1 MATPRS
7 VDLLPEIF
15 RTSTNK
21 QFLGATLDQLTQESN
36 FKRAQGYIGRR
47 VGLGVNPADHYLTE
61 PSAVRANY
69 QLEPGVVF
77 LKPDTAV
84 ADDAITYPGMIDA
97 LNLRGS
103 VTARQDALWESQYY
117 SWDPFCDLDK
127 FANYSQYYWL
137 ANGPDPVN
145 VYGTAVPLT
154 FNWDVTRN
162 PTAYTFSDTAGA
174 NPVITLARGGN
185 YTFTVNQPGYKFWI
199 QASPGA
205 SGKMPATPNISSR
218 TVLGVE
224 NNGEEQGVVTFN
236 VPLKTAQNFYYSL
249 ASIGYVDL
257 LSQDVLFNQLNN
269 VYVSEFLNKNPLGI
283 DGIVDLNGRTIVF
296 ANTYTDVQ
304 QGGWE
309 ITTQFDPLLRL
320 TTDNGLPGSFDSI
333 AFDQTTD
340 INDQDQRYSVWQIQ
354 YVNDESGNP
363 FIRLN
368 SILQVPNL
376 SKFDIKFGTQWSSTT
391 WYKNASGYF
400 AEAPLLTA
408 VLDTLWYQDSKNPQ
422 LFGQIRLVDPGEE
435 IVINID
441 DVVGKQNYTSP
452 NGVTFT
458 NGLKIQFRGP
468 TYPAQFENLTYY
480 VEGVG
485 TGPGTTA
492 RVGFIDGE
500 AYYGPWHLYQGLK
513 MTGSV
518 HSTTTFQQYIY
529 ATVADSLINFGSGG
543 PADAP
548 LPVTGIAGATVGNG
562 IKLIPTKWLV
572 TPETYTKSSSLPYD
586 STSYDS
592 EPFDAIL
599 NAPEIPDYITIN
611 RASQDRNSWSRSNRW
626 FHKDVISATAK
637 YNNQVLSLN
646 NALRAKRPIIEFRA
660 DMDLYNYGT
669 QGKDPVNI
677 VDFSQTDAFSN
688 INGQLGYGIDGYTF
702 INGSRVIFAADTDPK
717 VRNHIYTVNFIDP
730 DNSGKLI
737 IDLVPAPGGT
747 ALVNQ
752 VVVSLSG
759 NKQQGLSFRFDGL
772 DWVPAQQKT
781 RVNQPPLF
789 DVFDS
794 NGISFS
800 DRLIYPGSTFTGSK
814 LFGYAPG
821 NTSTVDVVLGF
832 SLQYLNIDN
841 LGDIVFQNYFY
852 NDNFIYVR
860 DNVSSTINISTGF
873 VRQYID
879 RTEFSSLIG
888 WQDAA
893 MENRS
898 RQQFEFVYDGITALQ
913 LDIAIDENAVFA
925 PLQVYIE
932 GIFVDPTRYVYETTA
947 NTTVITII
955 DVAIPANTIIE
966 VLAISNQ
973 TSQVAFYQIPLNL
986 QNNSLNGNSP
996 TLTLGTIRT
1005 HYQSIGQN
1013 LRTIQGPIIGA
1024 NNSRDLGDILRYG
1037 QILVQNSSPIALT
1050 GVFLRDTQFELF
1062 NSIEFNSREYVKYKA
1077 LLIDK
1082 ATNGNY
1088 QNYSASAIL
1097 DSVVQD
1103 IALGRSD
1110 VSPFY
1115 WSDMLPSNA
1124 TYIENYYTYTS
1135 ISTSIFDTVQ
1145 TYNFASSNYQGL
1157 LIYLNDVLLTINYD
1171 YTVGQDVPTV
1181 DITAPLA
1188 VGDVVVI
1195 REYTETYGNYVPN
1208 TPTKMGLYP
1217 SFRPQIY
1224 VDTSYVQPRTVIQG
1238 HDGSITLSYGD
1249 YRDQVLL
1256 EFETRIFNNLK
1267 IQSEIPLVA
1276 TDVVPGQFRTTEYT
1290 LGQINQILSTD
1301 FLSWIGWNKLDYTT
1315 QDYIAGNPF
1324 TYNYSQSSNKIT
1336 AGPIEAGAWRG
1347 IYNYFYDTYTP
1358 DTTPW
1363 EMLGLMQKP
1372 DWWDNEYGPG
1382 PYTSGNLVL
1391 WDDLANG
1398 TVRDPAGTYINPRY
1412 IRQGLQT
1419 VLPVDSEGNL
1429 LNPLDSTIGN
1439 FDATSFVRSWV
1450 FGDDGP
1456 TENSWRTS
1464 SSYPFSIM
1472 RLLAL
1477 TKPAKF
1483 FSLFVDRDRYV
1494 FDSAL
1499 TQYLWDGRYRLNAME
1514 ITPLYGN
1521 GVSKA
1526 SYLDWIIDY
1535 NRQLGINSTDNLTI
1549 KLNNL
1554 DIRLCWRVAGFTD
1567 KNYLKLYTER
1577 GTPGSNNAGLILPDE
1592 SYKILLYKNQTF
1604 EEVSYSSLIVQKVDG
1619 GWSVFGYNTKR
1630 PYFEIL
1636 VSKSSGTSTTISF
1649 AGIKIKV
1656 NTTYTNNIVRV
1667 PYGFVFANLASTCDF
1682 IASYGALLEYN
1693 GLEFTNRENGYALTW
1708 MQMAEEFVYWSQQ
1721 GFAVGSI
1728 INLNPGAQSIA
1739 IEKPQAIVDNIFVYG
1754 PDNVIQNQNKQALP
1768 TRDLVVDRIG
1778 NNFRVS
1784 SLTTN
1789 TINFLDLQFTSY
1801 EHIAVIDN
1809 RSIFADLIY
1818 DPVTG
1823 ARQDRILV
1831 AGSISN
1837 DWTGLVNAPGF
1848 VLNQDDIVEWLP
1860 NLKYTKGQI
1869 VRFKNEYWSASTII
1883 QPSAQFDYGLWFKSD
1898 YNKIQKGLLPNAAN
1912 QSTQL
1917 AQAYS
1922 VYNANLEIDMDLFSY
1937 GLIGFRPRQYMAA
1950 LNLDDVSQVNLYQ
1963 QFLGSKGTITSAEIF
1978 SLANLGKEVAQY
1990 DIYEY
1995 WSILRSSYG
2004 ATANQSY
2011 INLRLVQGQLHG
2023 DPCLIQI
2030 INPGQESAA
2039 DQTVL
2044 VQDIWKSSTLITSP
2058 DIFPTTLTAPTD
2070 IGLPSA
2076 GYVNLDD
2083 VDVTLFNISDAAS
2096 GSIALSQVGL
2106 NTKIWVAKVNNYDWG
2121 VYNTTLVAGAV
2132 TQVSYNLN
2140 GLSQVQ
2146 FSKPHGLKIGDTIA
2160 IKFFNELVNGIYTVQ
2175 SVPGISSVLIS
2186 YTFSGKQSTITGTG
2200 VAFTLQTA
2208 RVAQPSDIYE
2218 LPYSNDIRPGA
2229 KVWVDNDGT
2238 GRWTVLEKTA
2248 PFGETGYV
2256 LVNGQLVKKGVDNT
2270 EIEPVEQ
2277 APNALFGTAVAQGL
2291 QDLSLLIGAP
2301 GYNPNSLSK
2310 APGAVYTYVK
2320 TDQNVYKE
2328 SSLLTLGSTDAAG
2341 YGNSIDIGNK
2351 TWAVAG
2357 ASKSLNNW
2365 GYAAVIYRNPA
2376 SSVFQQ
2382 WQLLVIPA
2390 GDVAT
2395 LTDEFGYSV
2404 TVSQDETWLY
2414 VGAPGG
2420 NRVYA
2425 AARIDYQQQYV
2436 TYTCDG
2442 QNSLFSYNE
2451 NIIVNSGDQLTVV
2464 LDETVLTYGVDYL
2477 TSGVY
2482 VVLPAPP
2489 TAGQT
2494 ITIARRSSSIFFGNN
2509 STDTFSLANIYSATS
2524 TEAVSVYINS
2534 VLQRPGIDYIV
2545 DGSQNLIFA
2554 DPPLSDTQITVRAET
2569 YFKFVGVLTVGGLAS
2584 LARFGHSVKTTTN
2597 GAQVM
2602 IGAPDITVID
2612 PVTGDSHVTAGS
2624 VYVFDRSTQSF
2635 QVTDTATTSYTTT
2648 VSITQP
2654 TFVTL
2659 NGVYLTNSAGVF
2671 DGTYS
2676 VSGNTVTITA
2686 PLSIGD
2692 VVSIATNQFS
2702 LLQTIHS
2709 NVIESNSNFGY
2720 TVDHCANDCSL
2731 YVSSPNADYNGIVE
2745 SGHVEFSQNQPRVFG
2760 IITSTIANPVLTAG
2774 NYIRINGYFVRST
2787 GTTVAQLAGDINSS
2801 AVPNV
2806 TAYATTNVELIGDGT
2821 TYIFDVGSIYS
2832 AASSYTTV
2840 VYVNNVLQTAGI
2852 DYSYNNTTQ
2861 QITFAVAPLYTYPI
2875 TVVSGRIT
2883 ISVSNFASSTPTNRL
2898 QVLPGTGTL
2907 FNNLGLSTYAYL
2919 QTITSPIIQEY
2930 AHFGTGLFVSE
2941 SSTTLVV
2948 GAPDASPIEPD
2959 IFDKNT
2965 TVFDTGSTTFF
2976 DTTNQAG
2983 VVYTYDLLNSVNPS
2997 VTNPSHFVFGQQ
3009 LFDDKPQSSGKFGLA
3024 VDYTSGTLLVGE
3036 PGYVTASENIKNGRA
3051 ITYINQNLKPA
3062 WAVKRLQSP
3071 TVDINLLNSVYMYN
3085 RIDGNTTQYFDY
3097 FNPLQGRLLGAVAQN
3112 IDYIS
3117 AIDPAAYN
3125 NGVANNYGNAWRE
3138 PFVGQIWWD
3147 TTNARFIDPN
3157 QNDITYA
3164 SRRWGQL
3171 FPGSLIDVYQWISSS
3186 VPPGQY
3192 VGPGTVFD
3200 TTRFVTSSTLNLQ
3213 GVVGVNYFFW
3223 VRGINTVSTYAK
3235 KTLATTVIAQY
3246 IEMPKSSGIS
3256 YIAPIN
3262 ASTIAI
3268 YNGLEYV
3275 SASDTILQVQYD
3287 QKINDDAIHV
3297 EYQLIP
3303 DGRAD
3308 GFLTPALYQKMI
3320 DSFAGSDAVGRNV
3333 PDPLLPIS
3341 QQYGVQ
3347 SRPRQSLFANR
3358 FLALQNYLTRS
3369 NIILAQYPISET
3381 RSFAL
3386 LNSREQEPS
3395 SSSGAWDM
3403 RVANLEELSYQ
3414 DLAAV
3419 PLGYTYLVDSNSYYN
3434 GFWTIYQVELGYVPG
3449 ERRLELIRVQNYDT
3463 RMYWNYIDWYRPGY
3477 NSATRVS
3484 LTVSVSSALSTLSVA
3499 DGTNVK
3505 VSENSAGKWEIY
3517 QYTAATNSWTRVGL
3531 QDGTIAFKPELWNYS
3546 LGRYGFDVEVFD
3558 AQFFDQEPVIET
3570 RQIIK
3575 AINQE
3580 LFVDDLLIERNR
3592 QLILTFNYIVSE
3604 QGAPTWLTKTS
3615 LIDVDHTIRQLLPYP
3630 NYRRDNQDFVL
3641 NYIQEV
3647 KPYHTQIKQFNL
3659 IYDGFDTFAGTLTDF
3674 DVPAYYDSAESMFI
3688 SPVLDNTNTLSTT
3701 SSTPSSSTIWQQ
3713 LPWDQWYQNYL
3724 LDIMSVT
3731 VVDGGQGYTVP
3742 PTVIVTGDAVTPAV
3756 MTAIVNSAGQ
3766 LIAVNVIDPGQ
3777 GYSTTALITFEGGN
3791 GTGARA
3797 VAVMGNN
3804 LVRSIATTIRYDR
3817 YEYTSNIVEW
3827 TAGVIYA
3834 QGTQVRYA
3842 DRVWS
3847 ADQST
3852 SGSTF
3857 DPDYWTV
3864 VPADQLSGVDRT
3876 MGYYVAAPDQ
3886 PGLDLAQL
3894 ISGIDYPGVQ
3904 VTGPGFDQ
3912 SSGFDV
3918 GNFDINPFD
3927 NIAYGPEGQPTY
3939 DPAILDAIYASE
3951 FTDPYLGIGATAI
3964 NVDGGAFIDQYASHA
3979 PEELIPG
3986 AIFDTLDMRVF
3997 TTPGADWLG
4006 VGHGFPLSTVKF
4018 SYNPGVANYSFAG
4031 LLSYPTVIAVY
4042 NQTQG
4047 VQLLPVTE
4055 FSTDWPNQT
4064 ISIIGGQNTDDVVVI
4079 TAYGLGG
4086 GNQIFIE
4093 SYNGTDVGNNLSIPV
4108 EYSLVNELVI
4118 FVNGQLTSNYT
4129 YRAVDAYRIEI
4140 SFDNTY
4146 GSTDYITVY
4155 ALGANPNG
4163 TTYTWSIP
4171 QTQYFVYNG
4180 NLTFTLDNYVGGT
4193 NAANAVVE
4201 KNGVSAR
4208 PPEGIQYFGDASTT
4222 QYYLPSHGGYSPS
4235 LVADNDV
4242 AVYVNNQELIYSVDY
4257 VLDAWNNV
4265 SASRSVT
4272 LVTAPAAGAKILISV
4287 HTASQYYIVNNN
4299 LYWKN
4304 TGSLVPIVGDVISV
4318 TTWND
4323 TAQQNIV
4330 TGVFVGPTTQGIVV
4344 SQGYDTTNYD
4354 IGTTNSA
4361 PGTFDY
4367 SEGAVIT
4374 TNNFDIGVE
4383 ILDPSRLLVTLDGQ
4397 FLFNGSGFTVSGS
4410 TVTIIGPAIN
4420 NSQVASITSF
4430 AQSVV
4435 PEKIA
4440 FRIFQDMRGLQSTYR
4455 ITNSTTTTL
4464 VQDLLAGDDIIHI
4477 ADAGALS
4484 KPNLEQ
4490 GIFGL
4495 ITINGERIAYRNR
4508 DTVANTVSGLRRGTA
4523 GTAAADHITGADV
4536 YDIGYGNLLPVE
4548 YQNYTAS
4555 ENFLANGS
4563 TTVFTTEIVVT
4574 DAAAVE
4580 VYVGGV
4586 LQTSGYTVGAV
4597 NPVAVTFATAPT
4609 ENYQVTI
4616 SVSKGKSWYEPGTGT
4631 ASNGIPLQEQETLA
4645 ARFIRGN

>member
-47 VGLGVNPADHYLTE
+47 VGPGVNPADHYLTE
-61 PSAVRANY
+61 PSAVRTNY

-77 LKPDTAV
+77 LKPDTAI
-84 ADDAITYPGMIDA
+84 ADDAITYPGIIDA
-97 LNLRGS
+97 LNLHGS
-103 VTARQDALWESQYY
+103 DTTRQDALWESQYY

-127 FANYSQYYWL
+127 FTNYSQYYWL

-174 NPVITLARGGN
+174 NPTITLVRGGN
-185 YTFTVNQPGYKFWI
+185 YTFSVNQPGYGFWI
-199 QASPGA
+199 QASPGV

-224 NNGEEQGVVTFN
+224 NNGEDQGSVTFN

-249 ASIGYVDL
+249 ASVGYVDL
-257 LSQDVLFNQLNN
+257 LTQDLLFNQLNN
-269 VYVSEFLNKNPLGI
+269 VYLHEFLAANPTGI
-283 DGIVDLNGRTIVF
+283 DGITDLNGRTIVF
-296 ANTYTDVQ
+296 TNTYTDAQ

-309 ITTQFDPLLRL
+309 ITTQFDPLPRL
-320 TTDNGLPGSFDSI
+320 DEDNGLPGSFDTI

-340 INDQDQRYSVWQIQ
+340 LDQEQRYSVWQIQ
-354 YVNDESGNP
+354 YVYDDLGNP

-368 SILQVPNL
+368 SILQIPNL
-376 SKFDIKFGTQWSSTT
+376 SQFDIKFGTQWSSTT

-400 AEAPLLTA
+400 AEVPLLTA
-408 VLDTLWYQDSKNPQ
+408 VLDTLWYQDSTNPQ
-422 LFGQIRLVDPGEE
+422 LFGQIRLVDPGDE

-441 DVVGKQNYTSP
+441 DIVGEQTYTSP
-452 NGVTFT
+452 NGVVFT
-458 NGLKIQFRGP
+458 NGLKVQFRGP
-468 TYPAQFENLTYY
+468 TYPAQYENLTYY

-485 TGPGTTA
+485 TGPGTTT
-492 RVGFIDGE
+492 RIGFIDGE
-500 AYYGPWHLYQGLK
+500 AYYGPWHLYQGQK

-518 HSTTTFQQYIY
+518 HSNTTFQQYIY
-529 ATVADSLINFGSGG
+529 ATVADSLINFGKGAPDG
-543 PADAP
+543 AP
-548 LPVTGIAGATVGNG
+548 LTTTGQAGATIGNG
-562 IKLIPTKWLV
+562 IKLVPTSWFV
-572 TPETYTKSSSLPYD
+572 TPETYTKSASLPYD

-592 EPFDAIL
+592 QPYDSIL

-611 RASQDRNSWSRSNRW
+611 RASLDRNSWSRSNRW
-626 FHKDVISATAK
+626 FHKDVIAATAV
-637 YNNQVLSLN
+637 YNNQVVNLN

-660 DMDLYNYGT
+660 NLDLYDYGT

-688 INGQLGYGIDGYTF
+688 INGQLGYGIDGYNF
-702 INGSRVIFAADTDPK
+702 INGSRVIFAADADPT

-730 DNSGKLI
+730 DNSGTLI
-737 IDLVPAPGGT
+737 IDLVPAAGGT
-747 ALVNQ
+747 ALADQ
-752 VVVSLSG
+752 SVVSLSG
-759 NKQQGLSFRFDGL
+759 NTQQGLSFRFDGL
-772 DWVPAQQKT
+772 NWIPAQQKT

-789 DVFDS
+789 DVFDT

-800 DRLIYPGSTFTGSK
+800 NRLTYPGSTFTGSK

-821 NTSTVDVVLGF
+821 TTSTVDVVLGF

-852 NDNFIYVR
+852 NDSFIYVR
-860 DNVSSTINISTGF
+860 DNVSSTVSISTGF

-879 RTEFSSLIG
+879 RTEFSRLIG

-898 RQQFEFVYDGITALQ
+898 RQQFEFVYDGITPLQ
-913 LDIAIDENAVFA
+913 LDIAIDTAAVFS

-932 GIFVDPTRYVYETTA
+932 GIFVDPTRYVYDTTS

-955 DVAIPANTIIE
+955 DVAIPASTIIE

-973 TSQVAFYQIPLNL
+973 SSQVAFYQVPLNL

-1037 QILVQNSSPIALT
+1037 QVLVQNSSPIALT
-1050 GVFLRDTQFELF
+1050 GVFLRDKQFELF
-1062 NSIEFNSREYVKYKA
+1062 NSIEFNSREYIKYKA

-1088 QNYSASAIL
+1088 QNYTPSNIL
-1097 DSVVQD
+1097 DAVVQD
-1103 IALGRSD
+1103 IALSRSE

-1124 TYIENYYTYTS
+1124 TYIENSYTYTS
-1135 ISTSIFDTVQ
+1135 ISTPVFDTIQ
-1145 TYNFASSNYQGL
+1145 TYNFTSSNYQGL
-1157 LIYLNDVLLTINYD
+1157 LIYLNGILLTINYD
-1171 YTVGQDVPTV
+1171 YTVGYDIPTV
-1181 DITAPLA
+1181 DITVPLS
-1188 VGDVVVI
+1188 VGDVIVI
-1195 REYTETYGNYVPN
+1195 REYAETYGNYVPN

-1267 IQSEIPLVA
+1267 IQSAIPLVA
-1276 TDVVPGQFRTTEYT
+1276 ADVIPGQFRTTEYS
-1290 LGQINQILSTD
+1290 LSQINQILSTD

-1324 TYNYSQSSNKIT
+1324 TYNFSQSANKIT
-1336 AGPIEAGAWRG
+1336 TGPVEAGAWRG

-1372 DWWDNEYGPG
+1372 DWWDTEYGPG

-1398 TVRDPAGTYINPRY
+1398 VVRDPAGTYINPRY

-1429 LNPLDSTIGN
+1429 LNPLESTIGN
-1439 FDATSFVRSWV
+1439 YDATSFVQSWV

-1456 TENSWRTS
+1456 TESSWRTS

-1494 FDSAL
+1494 FNAEL
-1499 TQYLWDGRYRLNAME
+1499 IQYLWDGRYRLNAME

-1521 GVSKA
+1521 GTSKA

-1554 DIRLCWRVAGFTD
+1554 DVRLCWRVAGFTD

-1592 SYKILLYKNQTF
+1592 SYKLLLYKNQTF
-1604 EEVSYSSLIVQKVDG
+1604 EEISYSSVIVQKVAG

-1636 VSKSSGTSTTISF
+1636 VSKSSGAATTISY
-1649 AGIKIKV
+1649 ANIKIKV
-1656 NTTYTNNIVRV
+1656 NTTYTNTVVRV

-1682 IASYGALLEYN
+1682 IASYGALLESQ
-1693 GLEFTNRENGYALTW
+1693 GLEFTNRENGYTLTW

-1768 TRDLVVDRIG
+1768 TRELVVDRIG

-1784 SLTTN
+1784 SLTSN

-1818 DPVTG
+1818 DPITG

-1831 AGSISN
+1831 AGWISN

-1860 NLKYTKGQI
+1860 NQKYTKGQI
-1869 VRFKNEYWSASTII
+1869 VLFKNEYWSASTII
-1883 QPSAQFDYGLWFKSD
+1883 QPSAQFDYSLWFKSD
-1898 YNKIQKGLLPNAAN
+1898 YNTIQKGLLPNASN

-1963 QFLGSKGTITSAEIF
+1963 QFIGSKGTITSAEIF

-1995 WSILRSSYG
+1995 WAILRSTYG

-2030 INPGQESAA
+2030 INPGQQSAA

-2058 DIFPTTLTAPTD
+2058 DIFPTTLRAPSD

-2083 VDVTLFNISDAAS
+2083 VDVTLFNISDATN
-2096 GSIALSQVGL
+2096 GSVALTQVGL
-2106 NTKIWVAKVNNYDWG
+2106 GTKIWVAKVNNYDWG
-2121 VYNTTLVAGAV
+2121 IYNTTLVPGAV

-2146 FSKPHGLKIGDTIA
+2146 FSKPHGLAVGNTVA
-2160 IKFFNELVNGIYTVQ
+2160 IKFFNSLVNGIYTVQ
-2175 SVPGISSVLIS
+2175 SIPSISSILIA
-2186 YTFSGKQSTITGTG
+2186 YTFSGKQSSITGTG

-2208 RVAQPSDIYE
+2208 RVGQPSDVYE
-2218 LPYSNDIRPGA
+2218 LPYSNNIRPGA
-2229 KVWVDNDGT
+2229 KVWIDNDGT

-2248 PFGETGYV
+2248 PFGEAGYV
-2256 LVNGQLVKKGVDNT
+2256 LVNGELVNEGVENA
-2270 EIEPVEQ
+2270 EIEPTEQ
-2277 APNALFGTAVAQGL
+2277 SPNALFGAAVAQGL
-2291 QDLSLLIGAP
+2291 QDLSALIGAP
-2301 GYNPNSLSK
+2301 GYNPDSLSN

-2320 TDQNVYKE
+2320 TEQNIYKE
-2328 SSLLTLGSTDAAG
+2328 NSLLTLGSTGAAG
-2341 YGNSIDIGNK
+2341 YGNSLDIGDK

-2357 ASKSLNNW
+2357 ASKSLDNW

-2395 LTDEFGYSV
+2395 ATDEFGYSV

-2425 AARIDYQQQYV
+2425 AARIDYQPQYV

-2442 QNSLFSYNE
+2442 QTNLFSYTE
-2451 NIIVNSGDQLTVV
+2451 SIIVNSGDQLTVA
-2464 LDETVLTYGVDYL
+2464 LDETILTYGVDYL

-2494 ITIARRSSSIFFGNN
+2494 ITIARRAGSIFFGNN
-2509 STDTFSLANIYSATS
+2509 VTDTFSLANVYTATS
-2524 TEAVSVYINS
+2524 TEAVSVYINGS
-2534 VLQRPGIDYIV
+2534 LQRPGIDYIV

-2554 DPPLSDTQITVRAET
+2554 DAPLNETEIVVRAET
-2569 YFKFVGVLTVGGLAS
+2569 YFKFVGVLTVDGLDAS
-2584 LARFGHSVKTTTN
+2584 ARFGQSVKTTTT
-2597 GAQVM
+2597 GSQVI
-2602 IGAPDITVID
+2602 IGAPYQTVTD
-2612 PVTGDSHVTAGS
+2612 SGTGDTYTTAGT
-2624 VYVFDRSTQSF
+2624 VYVFDRSLQSF
-2635 QVTDTATTSYTTT
+2635 QVTDPTVASYTTT
-2648 VSITQP
+2648 VSITEP

-2659 NGVYLTNSAGVF
+2659 NGVYLVNSASTFG
-2671 DGTYS
+2671 GNYS
-2676 VSGNTVTITA
+2676 VIGNTVTITT
-2686 PLSIGD
+2686 PLAVGD
-2692 VVSIATNQFS
+2692 VISVATNQFS
-2702 LLQTIHS
+2702 LLQTIQS
-2709 NVIESNSNFGY
+2709 NLVESNSNFGY

-2731 YVSSPNADYNGIVE
+2731 YVSSPNADHNGIVE

-2760 IITSTIANPVLTAG
+2760 IITSLVANPTLTAG
-2774 NYIRINGYFVRST
+2774 DYIRINGYFVELT
-2787 GTTVAQLAGDINSS
+2787 GTTVAQLAADINSA
-2801 AVPNV
+2801 AVPNA
-2806 TAYATTNVELIGDGT
+2806 TAYTTADVELIGDGT
-2821 TYIFDVGSIYS
+2821 TCVFDIGSVYS
-2832 AASSYTTV
+2832 AASLYTTV
-2840 VYVNNVLQTAGI
+2840 VYVNGVLQTSGV
-2852 DYSYNNTTQ
+2852 DYTYDNTTQ
-2861 QITFAVAPLYTYPI
+2861 QITFAVAPIYSYLI

-2883 ISVSNFASSTPTNRL
+2883 ISVSNLASSTPTNRL

-2907 FNNLGLSTYAYL
+2907 FDDLNLPIYAYL
-2919 QTITSPIIQEY
+2919 QTITSPVIQEY
-2930 AHFGTGLFVSE
+2930 AHFGTGLFISE
-2941 SSTTLVV
+2941 TSTTLVV
-2948 GAPDASPIEPD
+2948 GAPDGSPIEPD
-2959 IFDKNT
+2959 IFDNNT
-2965 TVFDTGSTTFF
+2965 TIFDTGSTTFY

-2983 VVYTYDLLNSVNPS
+2983 VVYTYDLLTSVNPS
-2997 VTNPSHFVFGQQ
+2997 VTNPAHFVFGQQ
-3009 LFDDKPQSSGKFGLA
+3009 LFDDEPQDQGKFGA
-3024 VDYTSGTLLVGE
+3024 SVNYTTGTLLVGE
-3036 PGYVTASENIKNGRA
+3036 PGYITTTDNINNGRA
-3051 ITYINQNLKPA
+3051 VTYINKDLKPS
-3062 WAVKRLQSP
+3062 WAVIRLQSP

-3138 PFVGQIWWD
+3138 SFVGQIWWD

-3171 FPGSLIDVYQWISSS
+3171 FPGSTVDVYQWVSSS
-3186 VPPGQY
+3186 LPPNQY
-3192 VGPGTVFD
+3192 AGPGTVFD

-3223 VRGINTVSTYAK
+3223 VKGINTVSTYAK

-3246 IEMPKSSGIS
+3246 IELPKSSGIS

-3268 YNGLEYV
+3268 YNGLEYI

-3303 DGRAD
+3303 DGRED
-3308 GFLTPALYQKMI
+3308 GFLTQTLYQKMI
-3320 DSFAGSDAVGRNV
+3320 DSFAGSDATGRNV

-3347 SRPRQSLFANR
+3347 ARPRQSLFANR
-3358 FLALQNYLTRS
+3358 FSALENYLTRS
-3369 NIILAQYPISET
+3369 NNILAQYPISET
-3381 RSFAL
+3381 RSFNL
-3386 LNSREQEPS
+3386 LNSREQEPT

-3414 DLAAV
+3414 DLNSV
-3419 PLGYTYLVDSNSYYN
+3419 PLGYTYLVNSNSYYD
-3434 GFWTIYQVELGYVPG
+3434 GFWTIYQVIAGYVPG

-3463 RMYWNYIDWYRPGY
+3463 RLYWDYIDWYLPGY
-3477 NSATRVS
+3477 TSTERVS
-3484 LTVSVSSALSTLSVA
+3484 LTIPVTSALSTLFVA
-3499 DGTNVK
+3499 NGTNVK

-3517 QYTAATNSWTRVGL
+3517 QFNAATNSWTRVGL
-3531 QDGTIAFKPELWNYS
+3531 QDGTIAFKPELWNYA

-3558 AQFFDQEPVIET
+3558 AQFYDQEPVIET

-3575 AINQE
+3575 AINEE
-3580 LFVDDLLIERNR
+3580 LFIDDLLIERNR

-3659 IYDGFDTFAGTLTDF
+3659 IYDGTDTFAGTLTDF
-3674 DVPAYYDSAESMFI
+3674 DVPAYYNTAESMFT
-3688 SPVLDNTNTLSTT
+3688 SPVLDNTGTLSTT
-3701 SSTPSSSTIWQQ
+3701 SSTPSTSTIWQT
-3713 LPWDQWYQNYL
+3713 LPWNQWYQNYL

-3731 VVDGGQGYTVP
+3731 VVDGGEGYTVP
-3742 PTVIVTGDAVTPAV
+3742 PTVVVTGTAITPAI

-3766 LIAVNVIDPGQ
+3766 LVAVNVIDPGQ

-3817 YEYTSNIVEW
+3817 YEYSSNIVEW
-3827 TAGVIYA
+3827 TLNVVYA
-3834 QGTQVRYA
+3834 QDAQVRYA

-3847 ADQST
+3847 ANQSI
-3852 SGSTF
+3852 SSPTF
-3857 DPDYWTV
+3857 DPDNWTI
-3864 VPADQLSGVDRT
+3864 VPADELSGVNRT
-3876 MGYYVAAPDQ
+3876 MGYYVAATNQ

-3912 SSGFDV
+3912 NTGYDV

-3927 NIAYGPEGQPTY
+3927 NIAYGPEGLPTY
-3939 DPAILDAIYASE
+3939 DPAILDAIFESS
-3951 FTDPYLGIGATAI
+3951 FLDPYLGVGPTAI
-3964 NVDGGAFIDQYASHA
+3964 NIDGGAFIDEYASHA
-3979 PEELIPG
+3979 PEELVPG

-4006 VGHGFPLSTVKF
+4006 VGHGFPLSTIKF
-4018 SYNPGVANYSFAG
+4018 SYDPIVENYSFAG
-4031 LLSYPTVIAVY
+4031 LLPYPTVISVW
-4042 NQTQG
+4042 NQTQR
-4047 VQLLPVTE
+4047 VQLLPDVE
-4055 FSTDWPNQT
+4055 YSTNWTDQT
-4064 ISIIGGQNTDDVVVI
+4064 ISIIGGQTSGDIIVI

-4086 GNQIFIE
+4086 GNQIFIN
-4093 SYNGTDVGNNLSIPV
+4093 SYNGSNVGNNLSIPV

-4118 FVNGQLTSNYT
+4118 FVNGQVISNYT
-4129 YRAVDAYRIEI
+4129 YAAVGAYYIDI
-4140 SFDNTY
+4140 SFDDTY
-4146 GSTDYITVY
+4146 SSNDYVTVY
-4155 ALGANPNG
+4155 ALGQDPYG
-4163 TTYTWSIP
+4163 YTYTWSTP
-4171 QTQYFVYNG
+4171 QTQYFVASG
-4180 NLTFTLDNYVGGT
+4180 SLTFTLDNYVDGT
-4193 NAANAVVE
+4193 NAANAIVE
-4201 KNGVSAR
+4201 KNGVIAR
-4208 PPEGIQYFGDASTT
+4208 PPEGVQYFGDDITT

-4235 LVADNDV
+4235 LVANNDV
-4242 AVYVNNQELIYSVDY
+4242 AVYVNNQALIYSVDF
-4257 VLDAWNNV
+4257 VLDAWDGI

-4272 LVTAPAAGAKILISV
+4272 LATAPADGARILISV

-4304 TGSLVPIVGDVISV
+4304 TGSLIPSVGDIISV

-4330 TGVFVGPTTQGIVV
+4330 TEVFVGPTTQGIVI
-4344 SQGYDTTNYD
+4344 SEGYDTTNYD
-4354 IGTTNSA
+4354 VGTTNYA
-4361 PGTFDY
+4361 PGAFDY
-4367 SEGAVIT
+4367 SEGSSIT
-4374 TNNFDIGVE
+4374 NNNFDIGIE
-4383 ILDPSRLLVTLDGQ
+4383 ILDPSRLVVSLDGYT
-4397 FLFNGSGFTVSGS
+4397 LFNGSGFTVNGS
-4410 TVTIIGPAIN
+4410 VVTVIGPAIN
-4420 NSQVASITSF
+4420 AAQVVSITSF
-4430 AQSVV
+4430 TQSVV
-4435 PEKIA
+4435 PGEIA

-4464 VQDLLAGDDIIHI
+4464 TQDLSATDDIIYV
-4477 ADAGALS
+4477 ANASSLS
-4484 KPNLEQ
+4484 EPNLPQ

-4495 ITINGERIAYRNR
+4495 ITIDGERIAYRDR

-4523 GTAAADHITGADV
+4523 GTGAANHLTGTDV
-4536 YDIGYGNLLPVE
+4536 YDIGIGNLLPAE
-4548 YQNYTAS
+4548 YQNYTVNA
-4555 ENFLANGS
+4555 NFLADGS
-4563 TTVFTTEIVVT
+4563 TTTFTTEIVVT
-4574 DAAAVE
+4574 DATAVE
-4580 VYVGGV
+4580 VYVGGT
-4586 LQTSGYTVGAV
+4586 LQTSGYTVSAI
-4597 NPVAVTFATAPT
+4597 NPVTIIFTTAPT

-4616 SVSKGKSWYEPGTGT
+4616 LVLKGESWYTPGTGT
-4631 ASNGIPLQEQETLA
+4631 ASDGIPLQEQETLA